1 MDETNSNAGA
11 VQTTAAVEQSAGQ
24 PDAGSAMGSPLPLD
38 WIIGGVVL
46 LVILVIAKKLGWLD
60 RIRVFFLQTR
70 EELLK
75 CSWPNREELRGSTWM
90 VLVAVA
96 LLGTF
101 TFLADL
107 LLGGFMIQEVLL
119 KWLGGAG
126 ATG

>member
-1 MDETNSNAGA
+1 MEETNANTGA
-11 VQTTAAVEQSAGQ
+11 IQTTAEVGQ
-24 PDAGSAMGSPLPLD
+24 PVGSLETGSSMNPLPVD
-38 WIIGGVVL
+38 WIIGGIVL
-46 LVILVIAKKLGWLD
+46 LVALFIAKKIGWLD

-101 TFLADL
+101 TFLADW
-107 LLGGFMIQEVLL
+107 LLGGILIQDVLL
-119 KWLGGAG
+119 KWLGGGAG
-126 ATG
+126 